1 MKRILYVHYQK
12 NASEGSIVHVTR
24 FSHAF
29 QGLCQQAG
37 IDFQVIAPQ
46 TVFLPPGE
54 EAPRLGGRLRRTLG
68 KYYLRELKVIL
79 QQLRKAWQERAL
91 LKALQPDIVL
101 TRYDAETLSIHWAA
115 RSLGIPVVTEF
126 NGKDRGE
133 LAGTYSNHK
142 QIPWLNQMFSNCNAL
157 NWSAGGMAVSDDIAD
172 DMRPCNP
179 QGKPLIVN
187 HNGVDLD
194 EFDPQL
200 DCSALR
206 RALDIPEGAVVVGY
220 IGSFI
225 IWHAPDRLFRAF
237 AELIAQGVDAY
248 LLLVG
253 RKLPETTAMID
264 ALGPAV
270 AARVR
275 HAGFVPHP
283 QIPQHLALMDIA
295 VLPKTQAY
303 CSPLKL
309 FEYMAMAKACLVPG
323 TRTIASILDHDKEG
337 LLFDPESEAD
347 FTNDL
352 LRLARDGQ
360 LRQRLGLAARQRVEA
375 EYTWIH
381 NAERVMQL
389 LHDAQNW
396 SQGRQ

>member
-29 QGLCQQAG
+29 RNICQKNG
-37 IDFQVIAPQ
+37 IDFQVIAPN
-46 TVFLPPGE
+46 TIFLPPGE
-54 EAPRLGGRLRRTLG
+54 DRPSLSTRLRRFLG
-68 KYYLRELKVIL
+68 KYYLRELKVVL
-79 QQLRKAWQERAL
+79 QQLRKAWQERAM
-91 LKALQPDIVL
+91 LKNLQPDIVL

-115 RSLGIPVVTEF
+115 RSLHIPVVTEF

-133 LAGTYSNHK
+133 LAGTYLDQK
-142 QIPWLNQMFSNCNAL
+142 QIPLLNQLFSNCNAL
-157 NWSAGGMAVSDDIAD
+157 NWSAGAMAVSNDIAD
-172 DMRPCNP
+172 DMRTCNR

-200 DCSALR
+200 DSSTLR
-206 RALDIPEGAVVVGY
+206 QSLDIPDGAVVVGY

-237 AELIAQGVDAY
+237 ASLLDRGVDAY

-253 RKLPETTAMID
+253 RKLPETTAMIE
-264 ALGPAV
+264 AAGPKV

-275 HAGFVPHP
+275 HAGFVPHNN
-283 QIPQHLALMDIA
+283 IPQHLALMDIA

-309 FEYMAMAKACLVPG
+309 FEYMAMAKACLVPA
-323 TRTIASILDHDKEG
+323 TRTIAAILDHGREG

-347 FTNDL
+347 FTADL
-352 LRLARDGQ
+352 QRLASDPE
-360 LRQRLGLAARQRVEA
+360 LRQQLGQAARLRVEA
-375 EYTWIH
+375 EYTWNH

-389 LHDAQNW
+389 LLDAQSWQEKN
-396 SQGRQ
+396 Q

>member
-29 QGLCQQAG
+29 RTLCQAAG
-37 IDFQVIAPQ
+37 IDFQVIAPP
-46 TVFLPPGE
+46 TVFIPPGE
-54 EAPRLGGRLRRTLG
+54 ERPRLGGRLRRILG

-79 QQLRKAWQERAL
+79 QQIRKAWQERAL
-91 LKALQPDIVL
+91 LKAWQPDIVL
-101 TRYDAETLSIHWAA
+101 TRYDAETLSIHWAG
-115 RSLGIPVVTEF
+115 RSLGLPVVTEF

-133 LAGTYSNHK
+133 LAGTYLDHK
-142 QIPWLNQMFSNCNAL
+142 QIPLLNRLFSNCNAL
-157 NWSAGGMAVSDDIAD
+157 KWSAGAMAVSDDIAD
-172 DMRPCNP
+172 DMRACNP
-179 QGKPLIVN
+179 QNKPVIVN
-187 HNGVDLD
+187 HNGVDLA

-206 RALDIPEGAVVVGY
+206 QSLDIPAGAVVVGY

-237 AELIAQGVDAY
+237 ASLLDQGVDAY

-253 RKLPETTAMID
+253 RKLPETAAMID
-264 ALGPAV
+264 AAGPRV

-275 HAGFVPHP
+275 HAGFVPHAH
-283 QIPQHLALMDIA
+283 IPQHLALMDIA

-309 FEYMAMAKACLVPG
+309 FEYMAMAKACLVPA
-323 TRTIASILDHDKEG
+323 TSTIASILDHDREG

-347 FTNDL
+347 FTADL
-352 LRLARDGQ
+352 LRLASDRE
-360 LRQRLGLAARQRVEA
+360 LRQRLGHAARQRVEA
-375 EYTWIH
+375 EYTWDH

-389 LHDAQNW
+389 LINAQSWHANN
-396 SQGRQ
+396 Q